1 MFSFNTYERET
12 SSLIL
17 TTTLKVQK
25 LGACFFCFFFFFIKD
40 NFIENDII
48 SYLGKK
54 KGQEKVH
61 TSNFAF
67 FLDWSKT
74 LHLSSDRLK
83 LEHCKNLEPNKNKE
97 NAKTKQTNSEV
108 N

>member
-25 LGACFFCFFFFFIKD
+25 LGACFFFFLFYRF

-54 KGQEKVH
+54 KGRKRY
-61 TSNFAF
+61 TLRILPS
-67 FLDWSKT
+67 FLIGRKHFT
-74 LHLSSDRLK
+74 CPL
-83 LEHCKNLEPNKNKE
+83 
-97 NAKTKQTNSEV
+97 TG
-108 N
+108 